1 MKQLFLLAA
10 LSLSAVTAQADTFD
24 PATNTLTMDSVIVGD
39 QKYFNVVV
47 RIDQLTVL
55 GVGS

>member
-24 PATNTLTMDSVIVGD
+24 PTTNTLTMDSVIVGD

-47 RIDQLTVL
+47 RIDQFTV
-55 GVGS
+55 